1 MFVPPD
7 LAARDEVLCST
18 GVSLFTGLCV
28 SGTAGFAIGALST
41 SGSRVFADC
50 ETDRSFGPSA
60 ARAPAARI
68 SSSVSLGGAD
78 FFSRG
83 LDLCGVG
90 VVDSE
95 ASCSE
100 GCGVCVERSDFFSRA
115 TITSCACIFPMRTT
129 LKSITGKNR
138 FSMTPPDKRFSP
150 FTTLF
155 HETLPISTRRTL
167 LHVNHRQ
174 RKPQLQF
181 VFEVNLDVMHP
192 VLLKLHAAKIMD
204 VGRVAFH
211 FFELELDLCLRDYLL
226 FVHAHEARFLV
237 KFAGAAAP
245 AGPNAEPKIIDR

>member
-1 MFVPPD
+1 MGKKFSRRIHAGRSRDLPTDNKLAASPRNRFYDLTSAPGVPVVGRDSALRCPDATPRRPYLGATEGVGASRPDSSIVGRIGSNPWMFVPPD
-7 LAARDEVLCST
+7 LAARDELLCST

-100 GCGVCVERSDFFSRA
+100 GCCVCVERSDFFSRA
-115 TITSCACIFPMRTT
+115 TMTSCACIFPMRTT

-150 FTTLF
+150 FTTL
-155 HETLPISTRRTL
+155 HS
-167 LHVNHRQ
+167 
-174 RKPQLQF
+174 
-181 VFEVNLDVMHP
+181 
-192 VLLKLHAAKIMD
+192 
-204 VGRVAFH
+204 
-211 FFELELDLCLRDYLL
+211 
-226 FVHAHEARFLV
+226 
-237 KFAGAAAP
+237 
-245 AGPNAEPKIIDR
+245 